1 VVAKEWLRRHRSA
14 GAMGSVRKMWRQ
26 TGVAGNSRT
35 VTVVR
40 WSRGAAPERGT
51 SREQDATAAEEPSAV
66 TLGREE
72 AMRGAEEQEAASI
85 PLRAPV
91 KSTRPP

>member
-1 VVAKEWLRRHRSA
+1 VAKEAPLGWCN
-14 GAMGSVRKMWRQ
+14 GECEED
-26 TGVAGNSRT
+26 VAADRCGGELEDNHGRP
-35 VTVVR
+35 

-72 AMRGAEEQEAASI
+72 AMRGAEEREAASI